1 MKPTLRPISAT
12 AAVARL
18 QPVLARR
25 SFATQHGLGSNST
38 TSKRRSVTPFND
50 DGYVPWNELSA
61 AEKASRATQQTFNF
75 GLVIFGL
82 VLTGGVGYF
91 LYQDVFSPDSKT
103 AYFNRAV
110 DRIRK
115 DQECIALLGDGKKIT
130 AHGEE
135 TMNKW
140 RRARPIAYGIPLH
153 ELVYHTTDYHSST
166 LNTDAQG
173 NQHLVMHFYVEGPL
187 NNGVVNAHL
196 IKPAGHD
203 EFEYKYLCV
212 DVRGHQRIYLE
223 NADVKPSSGE
233 NKKYKLFG
241 VSWN

>member
-1 MKPTLRPISAT
+1 MKLTIRPTGTA

-18 QPVLARR
+18 QPGLVRR
-25 SFATQHGLGSNST
+25 TFATQHGLGNNSA
-38 TSKRRSVTPFND
+38 TSKRKSVTPFND
-50 DGYVPWNELSA
+50 DGYVPWHELSA
-61 AEKASRATQQTFNF
+61 SEKASRATQQTFNF
-75 GLVIFGL
+75 GLVIVGL
-82 VLTGGVGYF
+82 ALTGGVGYF

-110 DRIRK
+110 DRIKK
-115 DQECIALLGDGKKIT
+115 DPECIALLGDSKKIT

-140 RRARPIAYGIPLH
+140 RRARPIA
-153 ELVYHTTDYHSST
+153 ST

-173 NQHLVMHFYVEGPL
+173 NQHLIMHFYVEGPL

-196 IKPAGHD
+196 TKPAGHHD
-203 EFEYKYLCV
+203 FEYKYLCV
-212 DVRGHQRIYLE
+212 NVRGHQRIYLE
-223 NADVKPSSGE
+223 NADAKPSSGE